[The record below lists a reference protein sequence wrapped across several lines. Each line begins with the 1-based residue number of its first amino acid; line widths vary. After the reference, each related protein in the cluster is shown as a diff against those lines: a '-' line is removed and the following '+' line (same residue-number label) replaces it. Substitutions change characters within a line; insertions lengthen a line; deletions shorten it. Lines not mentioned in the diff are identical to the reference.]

1 MIKLFCDVAMPE
13 PSMLD
18 FVDEVVFIIS
28 TIAFVVTIISFAI
41 VAIRRR
47 KMKKFYDDGE
57 KSNEK
62 TNEKIEEENGNDER
76 LR

>member
-1 MIKLFCDVAMPE
+1 MPE

>member
-28 TIAFVVTIISFAI
+28 IIAFVVTIVSFTI

-47 KMKKFYDDGE
+47 KTKKFYDDGK

-62 TNEKIEEENGNDER
+62 TNEKIEEEKDNDER

>member
-28 TIAFVVTIISFAI
+28 TIAFVVTIISFTI

>member
-1 MIKLFCDVAMPE
+1 MIKLFCDVAMPG
-13 PSMLD
+13 PDALD
-18 FVDEVVFIIS
+18 FVNKTVFIIAI
-28 TIAFVVTIISFAI
+28 IAFVVTIISFTI

-47 KMKKFYDDGE
+47 KTKKFYDDGK

>member
-1 MIKLFCDVAMPE
+1 MPE

-28 TIAFVVTIISFAI
+28 TIAFVVTIISFTI

>member
-1 MIKLFCDVAMPE
+1 MIKLLCDVAMPG
-13 PSMLD
+13 PDALD
-18 FVDEVVFIIS
+18 FVNKTVFIIAI
-28 TIAFVVTIISFAI
+28 IAFVVTIVSFTI

-62 TNEKIEEENGNDER
+62 TNEKIEEENGSDER